1 MLPVSGNAA
10 PLGLNQPTGGAS
22 AGARTKAEDEAMAI
36 KAILAL
42 ADGGAGSEATLE
54 TALLVARNFSA
65 HLEVLHVRAD
75 PETMVPIVGEG
86 MSGAMVEQVMD
97 AMVKSI
103 ETRAAT
109 ARAAYD
115 RVCAGAGDTATWREV
130 NGREPE
136 VTAAAGRIA
145 DLIVL
150 GRPDSAEE
158 APMAATID
166 AALFD
171 TGRAVLVAPPPPPA
185 EVGSCVVIAWNG
197 GSQSARAV
205 GQALPFLARAK
216 RVVIAVGG
224 GEDSQTPAS
233 GLVAYLER
241 HGVRAAVEP
250 FEVAHG
256 VGKSIREQA
265 GRLGADLL
273 VMGAY
278 GHSRLREMILGGA
291 TRDVLAGSAIPVFMA
306 H

>member
-1 MLPVSGNAA
+1 V
-10 PLGLNQPTGGAS
+10 
-22 AGARTKAEDEAMAI
+22 EEAMTI

-42 ADGGAGSEATLE
+42 ADGGAGTEATLR
-54 TALLVARNFSA
+54 TALLVAKGFSA
-65 HLEVLHVRAD
+65 HLDVLHVRAD

-103 ETRAAT
+103 ETRASA
-109 ARAAYD
+109 ARAAYQ
-115 RVCAGAGDTATWREV
+115 RVCEPAGDAVAWRAAT
-130 NGREPE
+130 GREPE
-136 VTAAAGRIA
+136 VTAAAGRLA

-171 TGRAVLVAPPPPPA
+171 TGRPVLVAPPTA
-185 EVGSCVVIAWNG
+185 VTAVGNRVVVAWNG
-197 GSQSARAV
+197 TAQSARAV
-205 GQALPFLARAK
+205 AVALPFLVKAQQ
-216 RVVIAVGG
+216 VIIAVGG
-224 GEDSQTPAS
+224 GEDARAPAV

-241 HGVRAAVEP
+241 HGVRATIESFVIS
-250 FEVAHG
+250 HG
-256 VGKSIREQA
+256 IGKSLLEQVS
-265 GRLGADLL
+265 RLGADLL

-291 TRDVLAGSAIPVFMA
+291 TREVLAGASVPVLMG

>member
-1 MLPVSGNAA
+1 V
-10 PLGLNQPTGGAS
+10 
-22 AGARTKAEDEAMAI
+22 EEAMTI

-42 ADGGAGSEATLE
+42 ADGGAGTEATLR
-54 TALLVARNFSA
+54 TALLVAKGFSA
-65 HLEVLHVRAD
+65 HLDVLHVRAD

-103 ETRAAT
+103 ETRASA
-109 ARAAYD
+109 ARAAYQ
-115 RVCAGAGDTATWREV
+115 RVCEPAGDAVAWRAAT
-130 NGREPE
+130 GREPE
-136 VTAAAGRIA
+136 VTAAAGRLA

-171 TGRAVLVAPPPPPA
+171 TGRPVLVAPPTA
-185 EVGSCVVIAWNG
+185 VTAVGNRVAIAWNG
-197 GSQSARAV
+197 TAQSARAV
-205 GQALPFLARAK
+205 AVALPFLVKAQQ
-216 RVVIAVGG
+216 VIIAVGG
-224 GEDSQTPAS
+224 GEDARAPAV

-241 HGVRAAVEP
+241 HGVRATIEGFV
-250 FEVAHG
+250 VSHG
-256 VGKSIREQA
+256 VGKSLLEHV

-278 GHSRLREMILGGA
+278 GHSRLHEMILGGA
-291 TRDVLAGSAIPVFMA
+291 TREVLAGASVPVLMG

>member
-1 MLPVSGNAA
+1 V
-10 PLGLNQPTGGAS
+10 
-22 AGARTKAEDEAMAI
+22 EEAMTI

-42 ADGGAGSEATLE
+42 ADGGAGTEATLG
-54 TALLVARNFSA
+54 TALLVAKGFSA
-65 HLEVLHVRAD
+65 HLDVLHVRAD

-103 ETRAAT
+103 ETRANA
-109 ARAAYD
+109 ARAAYQ
-115 RVCAGAGDTATWREV
+115 RVCEPAGDVVAWRTV
-130 NGREPE
+130 TGREPE
-136 VTAAAGRIA
+136 VTAAAGRLA

-171 TGRAVLVAPPPPPA
+171 TGRPILVAPPTA
-185 EVGSCVVIAWNG
+185 VTAVGSRVLVAWNG
-197 GSQSARAV
+197 TAQAARAV
-205 GQALPFLARAK
+205 AVALPFLLKAQQ
-216 RVVIAVGG
+216 VIIAVGG
-224 GEDSQTPAS
+224 GEDGPAPAT

-241 HGVRAAVEP
+241 HGVRATIEGFV
-250 FEVAHG
+250 VSHG
-256 VGKSIREQA
+256 IGKSLLEHV

-278 GHSRLREMILGGA
+278 GHSRLHEMILGGA
-291 TRDVLAGSAIPVFMA
+291 TREVLAGAGVPVLMG

>member
-1 MLPVSGNAA
+1 MTV
-10 PLGLNQPTGGAS
+10 
-22 AGARTKAEDEAMAI
+22 

-42 ADGGAGSEATLE
+42 ADGGAGTEATLK
-54 TALLVARNFSA
+54 TALLVAQGFQA
-65 HLEVLHVRAD
+65 HLDVLHVRAD
-75 PETMVPIVGEG
+75 AETMVPIVGEG

-103 ETRAAT
+103 ETRAAA
-109 ARAAYD
+109 ARAAYQ
-115 RVCAGAGDTATWREV
+115 RVCEPAAGGLGAGKVAWREV
-130 NGREPE
+130 TGREPE
-136 VTAAAGRIA
+136 VTAATARLA
-145 DLIVL
+145 DIIVL

-171 TGRAVLVAPPPPPA
+171 TGRPVLVAPPDAPA
-185 EVGSCVVIAWNG
+185 SIGKRIVVAWNG
-197 GSQSARAV
+197 SPQSARAISV
-205 GQALPFLARAK
+205 ALPFLKLAEQ
-216 RVVIAVGG
+216 VVIVVGG
-224 GEDSQTPAS
+224 GEDSHAPAS
-233 GLVAYLER
+233 GLVQYLER
-241 HGVRAAVEP
+241 HGVRATVEG

-256 VGKSIREQA
+256 IGKTILDQA

-291 TRDVLAGSAIPVFMA
+291 TREVLAGATIPVLMG